1 MTCAPG
7 EESDQ
12 PGNPPIQIRALTT
25 CALWVAKVAQA
36 DLSLRESFWDFG
48 VTGPF
53 IGLLKKQSSML
64 TQTAGNQFSKDASF
78 GKWECTDSAVN
89 IQAWCSSLLW
99 YKNLPAYSMSLLK
112 YMHNLDN
119 AKSNFTVYIYM
130 RYWVLVSEKQK
141 IVLFL
146 LKTIQLRTRQLFFE
160 DCFVQKIT
168 VRP

>member
-53 IGLLKKQSSML
+53 IGLLKNRVPCSHKPQAINSAKML
-64 TQTAGNQFSKDASF
+64 LSEN
-78 GKWECTDSAVN
+78 E
-89 IQAWCSSLLW
+89 
-99 YKNLPAYSMSLLK
+99 
-112 YMHNLDN
+112 N
-119 AKSNFTVYIYM
+119 ARI
-130 RYWVLVSEKQK
+130 R
-141 IVLFL
+141 
-146 LKTIQLRTRQLFFE
+146 R
-160 DCFVQKIT
+160 
-168 VRP
+168 